1 MIYLI
6 IAISLLMAAA
16 TVCGCLKPGKD
27 ESICKYDDL
36 KD

>member
-16 TVCGCLKPGKD
+16 TVCGCFRPGKA
-27 ESICKYDDL
+27 ENLCKYNNLED
-36 KD
+36 